1 MQEPPVLVL
10 RTGPASILVSFH
22 VRWGLTPLSI
32 TLTTITVRMNCSLDY
47 LASWTEY
54 SCETVSQGPR
64 QLRWV
69 LWWHF
74 LDFLPSLVRLLF
86 CPFFLLL
93 PRITP
98 AVFSLL
104 MFSFGYCALVAGKV
118 TESTARGPNFLFSH
132 LTPSSAGKL
141 GILQQFHHL
150 SGPRFLAFTIKIIR
164 PFILDCN
171 KD

>member
-54 SCETVSQGPR
+54 SCGMVSQGPR
-64 QLRWV
+64 WLRWV

-74 LDFLPSLVRLLF
+74 LDFLSSLVR
-86 CPFFLLL
+86 LLL

-141 GILQQFHHL
+141 SILQQFHHL
-150 SGPRFLAFTIKIIR
+150 SGPRFLAFTIKMIIR
-164 PFILDCN
+164 SFILDCN